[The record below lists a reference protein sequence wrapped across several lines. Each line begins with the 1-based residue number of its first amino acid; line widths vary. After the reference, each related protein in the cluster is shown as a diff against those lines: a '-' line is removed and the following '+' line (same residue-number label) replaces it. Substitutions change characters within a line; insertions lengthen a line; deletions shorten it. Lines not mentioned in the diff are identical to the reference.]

1 MESLLDRTK
10 LWPDF
15 RAEDVLFE
23 DEWLIV
29 VNKPAFVPSQ
39 AKEADEHDDLKSR
52 LERYLEA
59 RDGRA
64 AYLGV
69 HQRLDRDTSGV
80 LLFTKSKDVN
90 AQIATQFEKRTL
102 TKEYVAGVLGWKG
115 PARTLHDVLEAG
127 ERGTVRVGNGRN
139 PKGQA
144 AVTRVEVI
152 EKRENRALLRLFLE
166 TGRTHQARVQ
176 LAYAGAPIAGDTIY
190 GEVAASRLLLHARS
204 IEFVHPKT
212 GKPLKVTADL
222 PPEFAEWLSERPRD
236 ESVFE
241 SEERIDRALSHALT
255 KRWLLGRSE
264 APRQTTAFRLV
275 NDRGDGIPGVTVDVY
290 GDYLLVQLYEEGG
303 PRALGEG
310 AARECLFNAL
320 HRLGFRGLYL
330 KVRPKQ
336 ANTLVDPKRDD
347 IAPKVPVRGASAP
360 EEFDVLEEG
369 VSFKVRLADGLSTGI
384 FLDQRRN
391 RRLVGELA
399 NGKRVANLFSYTC
412 GFSVVAAVHGAK
424 STVSVD
430 ASPAA
435 LERGRNGMKTLGVLS
450 DAHRFV
456 AEDAFSW
463 LARVKKK
470 GDLFDLVILDPP
482 SYSTTKKRRWVS
494 SSDYAELAA
503 EALAVVAKGGAL
515 LACSNHRGIG
525 HSKFRRFMFD
535 AARLANRSVA
545 QLKDL
550 PRPDDFPVGVGGES
564 HLKSVLMTLAD

>member
-1 MESLLDRTK
+1 MVERTK

-39 AKEADEHDDLKSR
+39 AKEADEKDDLKSR

-59 RDGRA
+59 RDGRPT
-64 AYLGV
+64 YLGV

-80 LLFTKSKDVN
+80 LLFTKSKEVN
-90 AQIATQFEKRTL
+90 AAIAAQFEKRTIK
-102 TKEYVAGVLGWKG
+102 KEYAAGVLGWKG
-115 PARTLHDVLEAG
+115 PGRTLKDVLEAG
-127 ERGTVRVGNGRN
+127 ERGLMRVGRDRN
-139 PKGQA
+139 PKGQV
-144 AVTRVEVI
+144 AVTRVEVV
-152 EKRENRALLRLFLE
+152 EKHENRSVLRLFLE

-176 LAYAGAPIAGDTIY
+176 LAYAGAPIAGDVLY
-190 GEVAASRLLLHARS
+190 GEVPAGRLLLHARS
-204 IEFVHPKT
+204 IELNHPKT
-212 GKPLKVTADL
+212 GRALKVSAEL
-222 PPEFAEWLSERPRD
+222 PEEFREWLRDGIREER
-236 ESVFE
+236 VFE
-241 SEERIDRALSHALT
+241 SEERISRALTHALT
-255 KRWLLGRSE
+255 KRWQLGRSE
-264 APRQTTAFRLV
+264 SPRQTTAFRLV
-275 NDRGDGIPGVTVDVY
+275 NDRGDGIPGVTLDVY

-303 PRALGEG
+303 PKALGEG
-310 AARECLFNAL
+310 AARDRLFNAI

-336 ANTLVDPKRDD
+336 ANTLVDPKRED
-347 IAPKVPVRGASAP
+347 IAPTAPVRGEAAP
-360 EEFDVLEEG
+360 PEFDVLEEG
-369 VSFKVRLADGLSTGI
+369 IAFKVRLADGLSTGI
-384 FLDQRRN
+384 FLDQRKN
-391 RRLVGELA
+391 RRLVGELSP
-399 NGKRVANLFSYTC
+399 GKRVANLFSYTC
-412 GFSVVAAVHGAK
+412 GFSVVAAARGAS

-435 LERGRNGMKTLGVLS
+435 LERGRNGMKALGVLS
-450 DAHRFV
+450 ENHRFV

-470 GDLFDLVILDPP
+470 GETFDIVILDPP

-494 SSDYAELAA
+494 SSDYAELGA
-503 EALAVVAKGGAL
+503 EALAVVAKGGTL

-525 HSKFRRFMFD
+525 HSKFRRFLFD

-564 HLKSVLMTLAD
+564 HLKCVLMTLAD